1 MSSKQG
7 NSMIRYRV
15 APRPLPNV
23 KDLHHD
29 GVFGE
34 FDDIIDREIAECE
47 ASSDPFDREKARFF
61 RHLKE
66 RIDSSKY
73 AEMQE
78 FQLSGESK
86 LRLDSDMVKYIDPA
100 IWFDG
105 KLRMVFMAGLHKRS
119 PMDILDIGTGPAHF
133 PVAAEFYGH
142 RVIGTDLPYK
152 KTGELEPGNLYEA
165 LGEIYGITRIPMKVQ
180 EYVPLPK
187 LDRRFGMVTA
197 FLAAFNV
204 DAEKKPWSIE
214 AWKFFLKDLHDNVLV
229 EGGELF
235 MSLTHGKLTPDVWS
249 WLAERASFSNENRVI
264 HFKHLVQFA

>member
-1 MSSKQG
+1 
-7 NSMIRYRV
+7 MIRYRV

-34 FDDIIDREIAECE
+34 FDDIMDREIAACDG
-47 ASSDPFDREKARFF
+47 SGDWFDQEKARFF
-61 RHLKE
+61 RYLKE
-66 RIDSSKY
+66 RVDSR
-73 AEMQE
+73 AFAAMQE
-78 FQLSGESK
+78 YQLSGQSK

-105 KLRMVFMAGLHKRS
+105 KLRMVVLAGLHKR
-119 PMDILDIGTGPAHF
+119 PPIEILDIGTGPAHF

-142 RVIGTDLPYK
+142 HVIGTDLPYR

-165 LGEIYGITRIPMKVQ
+165 LGEIYGIKRIPLKVEQ
-180 EYVPLPK
+180 YVPLPPF
-187 LDRRFGMVTA
+187 DRRFGMVTA
-197 FLAAFNV
+197 FLAAFNI
-204 DAEKKPWSIE
+204 DAEKKPWSVE

-235 MSLTHGKLTPDVWS
+235 MSLANGKLTPEVWS
-249 WLAERASFSNENRVI
+249 WLAERASFTNANRVI
-264 HFKHLVQFA
+264 HFKDMAQFA